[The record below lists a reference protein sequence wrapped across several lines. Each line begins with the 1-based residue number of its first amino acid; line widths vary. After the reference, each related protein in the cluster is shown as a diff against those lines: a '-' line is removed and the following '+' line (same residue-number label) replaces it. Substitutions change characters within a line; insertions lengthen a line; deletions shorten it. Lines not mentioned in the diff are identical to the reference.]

1 MNTEVTP
8 PHSLPAVLFRERV
21 LDDAGKPIDDNVPDP
36 DVWELADTREPELL
50 ELGRG
55 QLLILATDVM
65 GFLDSVMLHP
75 VEDGEQTIRAIFT
88 PGPSCPAYRMGD
100 LLTVAVPDAGAITY
114 QILVTHGELPDQ
126 LPLPGEMCAL
136 LRLDLCL
143 I

>member
-1 MNTEVTP
+1 MNTEATT
-8 PHSLPAVLFRERV
+8 PHSLPSVLFRERV
-21 LDDAGKPIDDNVPDP
+21 LDDAGKPLADIPDN
-36 DVWELADTREPELL
+36 WELADTREPELL

-114 QILVTHGELPDQ
+114 QILVTHGELPEQ
-126 LPLPGEMCAL
+126 LPQPGEMCL
-136 LRLDLCL
+136 VLRADLCL

>member
-1 MNTEVTP
+1 MNTEATTS
-8 PHSLPAVLFRERV
+8 HSLPAVLFRERV
-21 LDDAGKPIDDNVPDP
+21 LDDAGKPLADIPEN
-36 DVWELADTREPELL
+36 WELADTREPELL
-50 ELGRG
+50 EFGRG

-65 GFLDSVMLHP
+65 DFLDSVMLHP

-114 QILVTHGELPDQ
+114 EILVTSGELPEQ
-126 LPLPGEMCAL
+126 LPQPGEMCL
-136 LRLDLCL
+136 VLRADLCL

>member
-1 MNTEVTP
+1 MNTEGIN
-8 PHSLPAVLFRERV
+8 PHSMPVMLFRERV
-21 LDDAGKPIDDNVPDP
+21 LDDVGKPLADIPDN
-36 DVWELADTREPELL
+36 WELADTREPELL

-65 GFLDSVMLHP
+65 GFLNSVMLHP
-75 VEDGEQTIRAIFT
+75 VEDGKQTIRAIFT